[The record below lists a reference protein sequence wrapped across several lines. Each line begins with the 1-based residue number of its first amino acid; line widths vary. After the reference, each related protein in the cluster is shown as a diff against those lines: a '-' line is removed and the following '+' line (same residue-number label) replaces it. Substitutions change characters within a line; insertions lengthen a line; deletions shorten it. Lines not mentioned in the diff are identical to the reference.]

1 MTEILEKALMIGFGI
16 IILLFFLS
24 IASPFFKLIEN
35 YKYDSDLKKNL
46 MCISIIN
53 SGIND
58 TINNPSLNFSIIIE
72 LPENFSLLASGNE
85 IKYSFILDNVEYI
98 YNYKFVYEFS
108 SFFYNEPGSY
118 ILKINII
125 AEMIYLNFI

>member
-16 IILLFFLS
+16 TILLFFLS